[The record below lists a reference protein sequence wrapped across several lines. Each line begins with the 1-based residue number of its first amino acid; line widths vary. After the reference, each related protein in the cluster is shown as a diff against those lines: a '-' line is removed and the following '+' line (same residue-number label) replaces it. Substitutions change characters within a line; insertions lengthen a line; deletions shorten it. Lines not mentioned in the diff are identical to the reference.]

1 MSARRAFRKAL
12 KATIDAASLGV
23 TVYGTGVPAAATFPF
38 VEIGE
43 SDSTP
48 DDADC
53 IVGQEI
59 TMRIHIWGRNQGK
72 IHPTELVL
80 DQVYDAI
87 HEADLSLDDPYAC
100 VNCRVSLTRCFIDP
114 DGITAHGVLEV
125 TGLIEDTS

>member
-23 TVYGTGVPAAATFPF
+23 TVYGTQVPATASFPY
-38 VEIGE
+38 VSIRE
-43 SDSTP
+43 SDRIP

-53 IVGQEI
+53 IVGYEI
-59 TMRIHIWGRNQGK
+59 TIRIHVYGRDQSK
-72 IHPTELVL
+72 SHPTELVL
-80 DQVYDAI
+80 DQVYDAV

-100 VNCRVSLTRCFIDP
+100 VSCRVVFDKMMTDP

-125 TGLIEDTS
+125 TGLIEDTT